1 MYVSKLVRA
10 LQGDGF
16 VTRAVKAADSRAVEL
31 ALTEQ
36 GAVAVQEGVKIVYEL
51 RERLIRPLGCNHGAR
66 TAELAEML
74 RQLLDEPEEDRWA
87 GSPAASLAAGR
98 VLLPAAALFGQLR
111 AGCVDGP
118 DQPEQAR
125 P

>member
-51 RERLIRPLGCNHGAR
+51 RERLIRPLGGNHGAHRR
-66 TAELAEML
+66 TRRDAPPTP
-74 RQLLDEPEEDRWA
+74 R
-87 GSPAASLAAGR
+87 
-98 VLLPAAALFGQLR
+98 R
-111 AGCVDGP
+111 ARRGP
-118 DQPEQAR
+118 LGW
-125 P
+125 

>member
-1 MYVSKLVRA
+1 MN
-10 LQGDGF
+10 
-16 VTRAVKAADSRAVEL
+16 
-31 ALTEQ
+31 
-36 GAVAVQEGVKIVYEL
+36 QEGVKIVYEL
-51 RERLIRPLGCNHGAR
+51 RERLIRPLGCNHCAR

-74 RQLLDEPEEDRWA
+74 RQLLDEPEEDRRA
-87 GSPAASLAAGR
+87 GSPVASLAAGP
-98 VLLPAAALFGQLR
+98 VLLPAAALSGQLR